1 MPKLEEEDLVVPVDA
16 VISNEEAGVE
26 EVIEPA
32 GETEGG
38 EASTAH
44 CRTIRDTY
52 VDYTR
57 ATLISYMI
65 HWEACF
71 SFVSNEVD
79 SITVNLILIVMHTD
93 AAYDGPKGFPHGFH
107 CYEEKSYH

>member
-1 MPKLEEEDLVVPVDA
+1 MHITVPKLKKEDLVVPVDA
-16 VISNEEAGVE
+16 VMSNEEAAVE
-26 EVIEPA
+26 EDIIEPA

-44 CRTIRDTY
+44 CRTRRDTY
-52 VDYTR
+52 LDYTQ

-71 SFVSNEVD
+71 SFVK
-79 SITVNLILIVMHTD
+79 LRQ
-93 AAYDGPKGFPHGFH
+93 
-107 CYEEKSYH
+107 